1 MKKIRVALTEAAQ
14 EERLEALRFYRAA
27 RLEAA
32 RSFNREFKHELSLLK
47 ERPWIGAPYL
57 EGTRRK
63 VFPHFPYSLVYT
75 IEENMITIHAVPHH
89 SRDPEYW
96 VDRVRKR
103 RGG

>member
-1 MKKIRVALTEAAQ
+1 MKVRVAFTEAAQ
-14 EERLEALRFYRAA
+14 EERLEAVRFYRAA
-27 RLEAA
+27 NPEAA
-32 RSFNREFKHELSLLK
+32 RSFAGAVKHELALLK
-47 ERPWIGAPYL
+47 ARPQLGTPYL

-75 IEENMITIHAVPHH
+75 LDDGLITIHAVAHH

-96 VDRVRKR
+96 LDRVKQR